1 MSQARCRWMQPSERA
16 ADGLALLRVKGQRL
30 AYLNLATAFT
40 GGPIHC
46 PAFPE
51 VSVFGA
57 NLETLTGRAL
67 APQEDGWKIALLK
80 HPRLPGAPILDD
92 GGSVVGIE
100 IGDRD
105 DPYDRL
111 PALSFKKIKEF
122 LAADAPAQ
130 PCGNPRQA
138 PVVQIIASFE
148 K

>member
-1 MSQARCRWMQPSERA
+1 M
-16 ADGLALLRVKGQRL
+16 KGQRL
-30 AYLNLATAFT
+30 SYLNLANAFS

-57 NLETLTGRAL
+57 SLENLTGRAL
-67 APQEDGWKIALLK
+67 APQDEGWKISLLK
-80 HPRLPGAPILDD
+80 HPRLPGAPILND
-92 GGSVVGIE
+92 GGEVVGIE
-100 IGDRD
+100 MGDRD
-105 DPYDRL
+105 DPYERL

-130 PCGNPRQA
+130 SCGNPRAA
-138 PVVQIIASFE
+138 PIVQIIASFE